1 MAKVKI
7 NSISEL
13 ESYGKN
19 IKDFSDKY
27 EVETNALYRN
37 FTDKAGSDSKGE
49 AIKAYFK
56 KLNSIQSQVFSE
68 LPSAIKKYGEVVT
81 TYVSEIRATEFV
93 DKCYSSDTGANDLS
107 SLLKGAQTNDIF
119 NLSKDLDEAFKQAA
133 DAMGNSPYNTEGVL
147 NTATTDL
154 ENAATKRIEKDKAV
168 QEAYSKFTKNL
179 EDETS
184 SIKRFHDILNNAIYF
199 TDISSSTIFKA
210 IGNGELTDEQM
221 FYLDVLKTKTDV
233 QILQTMLG
241 DTPGDVLKIDP
252 ESISYDM
259 YIVIADIQ
267 NHWTTREDLKKW
279 QHFVN
284 ALGDYSVER
293 NDIFTNGILK
303 AEDALAQILMIQMY
317 QLYEGKPTLPENATP
332 EQIEEYE
339 EEMKNYQILYDSY
352 QSELNA
358 ININTGL
365 MYSLQIFEIGDIYK
379 PGRIRPDIQGM
390 ENNYYKTLAEVEIKN
405 GQFEIKID
413 RGEYINTFRG
423 TSVADLD
430 KARNYKVPDS
440 LYKWESKKYTVT
452 TEYSDFGM
460 EASEYSER
468 IKKLQG
474 EREQAHKDFSENMIK
489 AIAETGLSFI
499 PFGSTAVSVVKTLDA
514 VSDGFKGNEFQSN
527 GTDAIKSA
535 RDDYKSLYKKTTGQ
549 DIPDTKFDKL
559 WDHWSKLSSGIS
571 DAAEA
576 VNTYNSAI
584 SKIDQQTFEARND
597 FMEKILDYGGWD
609 LSENGKS
616 TIANGRFG
624 QYYDFNAVLRVKE
637 LNKLGLKGYIN
648 NATNLTENDLDAAI
662 NKTFTEEDKQVQAYS
677 DVIAYARGKKTA
689 LKLQDM
695 SPEQLEKFTTIV
707 KNLGRDGMSGLG
719 DYFDKEYQIEEVKPY
734 GAK

>member
-1 MAKVKI
+1 MTEVKI
-7 NSISEL
+7 NNISEL

-293 NDIFTNGILK
+293 NDIFTNSILK
-303 AEDALAQILMIQMY
+303 AEDAIAQTLMIQMY
-317 QLYEGKPTLPENATP
+317 QLYEDKPTLPENATP
-332 EQIEEYE
+332 KQIEKYE
-339 EEMKNYQILYDSY
+339 QDMKNYQIAYDFY
-352 QSELNA
+352 QSKLNA
-358 ININTGL
+358 INSNTGL
-365 MYSLQIFEIGDIYK
+365 MYSLQVLEIGTSVESK
-379 PGRIRPDIQGM
+379 FFENRRTM
-390 ENNYYKTLAEVEIKN
+390 EYYYYKKVAEVELNN
-405 GQFEIKID
+405 GQFNIKTD
-413 RGEYINTFRG
+413 KGFFQFDVNTAQKVYQQRALKPTDKDYTWGEYN
-423 TSVADLD
+423 
-430 KARNYKVPDS
+430 
-440 LYKWESKKYTVT
+440 EYTAT

-468 IKKLQG
+468 LEGLRK
-474 EREQAHKDFSENMIK
+474 ERQKAHDDFNDSILK
-489 AIAETGLSFI
+489 AVAETGISFI
-499 PFGSTAVSVVKTLDA
+499 PFGSTALSVVKTLGA

-535 RDDYKSLYKKTTGQ
+535 RDDYKSFYKKTTGQ

-571 DAAEA
+571 DGVEA
-576 VNTYNSAI
+576 INTYNSAI
-584 SKIDQQTFEARND
+584 SQIDQQTSEARND
-597 FMEKILDYGGWD
+597 LMEKILDYGGWD

-616 TIANGRFG
+616 TIANGRGG
-624 QYYDFNAVLRVKE
+624 QYYDFNAYLRVHE
-637 LNKLGLKGYIN
+637 LNDTGLKGYIN
-648 NATNLTENDLDAAI
+648 KATNLTENDLDAAI
-662 NKTFTEEDKQVQAYS
+662 NKTFTEEDKQTYS
-677 DVIAYARGKKTA
+677 AVISYVRGEKSG
-689 LKLQDM
+689 LKLEDM
-695 SPEQLEKFTTIV
+695 KPDQLEKFTTIV

>member
-1 MAKVKI
+1 MTEVKI
-7 NSISEL
+7 NNISEL

-154 ENAATKRIEKDKAV
+154 ENAATKRIEKDNAV
-168 QEAYSKFTKNL
+168 QEAYSNFTKNL

-293 NDIFTNGILK
+293 NDIFTNSILK
-303 AEDALAQILMIQMY
+303 AEDAIAQTLMIQMY
-317 QLYEGKPTLPENATP
+317 QLYEDKPTLPENATP
-332 EQIEEYE
+332 KQIEKYE
-339 EEMKNYQILYDSY
+339 QDMKNYQIAYDFY
-352 QSELNA
+352 QSKLNA
-358 ININTGL
+358 INSNTGL
-365 MYSLQIFEIGDIYK
+365 MYSLQVLEIGTSVESK
-379 PGRIRPDIQGM
+379 FFENRRTM
-390 ENNYYKTLAEVEIKN
+390 EYYYYKKVAEVELNN
-405 GQFEIKID
+405 GQFNIKTD
-413 RGEYINTFRG
+413 KGFFQFDVNTAQKVYQQRALKPTDKDYTWGEYN
-423 TSVADLD
+423 
-430 KARNYKVPDS
+430 
-440 LYKWESKKYTVT
+440 EYTAT

-468 IKKLQG
+468 LEGLRK
-474 EREQAHKDFSENMIK
+474 ERQKAHDDFNDSILK
-489 AIAETGLSFI
+489 AVAETGISFI
-499 PFGSTAVSVVKTLDA
+499 PFGSTALSVVKTLGA

-535 RDDYKSLYKKTTGQ
+535 RDDYKSFYKKTTGQ
-549 DIPDTKFDKL
+549 DIPDTKFDKF

-571 DAAEA
+571 DGVEA
-576 VNTYNSAI
+576 INTYNSAI
-584 SKIDQQTFEARND
+584 SQIDQQTSEARND
-597 FMEKILDYGGWD
+597 LMEKILDYGGWD

-616 TIANGRFG
+616 TIANGRGG
-624 QYYDFNAVLRVKE
+624 QYYDFNAYLRVHE
-637 LNKLGLKGYIN
+637 LNDTGLKGYIN
-648 NATNLTENDLDAAI
+648 KATNLTENDLDAAI
-662 NKTFTEEDKQVQAYS
+662 NKTFTEEDKQTYS
-677 DVIAYARGKKTA
+677 AVISYVRGEKSG
-689 LKLQDM
+689 LKLEDM
-695 SPEQLEKFTTIV
+695 KPDQLEKFTTIV

>member
-37 FTDKAGSDSKGE
+37 FTDKAGNDSKG
-49 AIKAYFK
+49 AAVNAYFK
-56 KLNSIQSQVFSE
+56 KLNTIQSQIFSQ

-133 DAMGNSPYNTEGVL
+133 DAMGNSPHNTEGDL
-147 NTATTDL
+147 NKATTDL
-154 ENAATKRIEKDKAV
+154 ENAATKRIEKDEAV
-168 QEAYSKFTKNL
+168 QEAYSKFTENL
-179 EDETS
+179 EDETAT
-184 SIKRFHDILNNAIYF
+184 IKSFQDILNNAICF
-199 TDISSSTIFKA
+199 SDIPSSAIFQAIANGHLTATQMYYLNIPKTKEDAQALKA
-210 IGNGELTDEQM
+210 IISD
-221 FYLDVLKTKTDV
+221 K
-233 QILQTMLG
+233 
-241 DTPGDVLKIDP
+241 PGDVLKVDP
-252 ESISYDM
+252 NKISEQM
-259 YIVIADIQ
+259 YAVIANEQ
-267 NHWTTREDLKKW
+267 NDWTLAENNEMW

-303 AEDALAQILMIQMY
+303 AEDALAQILMLQMY
-317 QLYEGKPTLPENATP
+317 QLYEDNHKSTLPENATP

-339 EEMKNYQILYDSY
+339 EKMKNYQILYDSY

-358 ININTGL
+358 INSNTGL
-365 MYSLQIFEIGDIYK
+365 MYSLQVLEIGTS
-379 PGRIRPDIQGM
+379 M
-390 ENNYYKTLAEVEIKN
+390 ESKFFENRRTMEYYYYKKVAKVELNN
-405 GQFEIKID
+405 GQFNIKTD
-413 RGEYINTFRG
+413 KGFFQFDASSAQQVYQQRELKPTDKDYTWGEYN
-423 TSVADLD
+423 
-430 KARNYKVPDS
+430 
-440 LYKWESKKYTVT
+440 EYTAT

-460 EASEYSER
+460 QASEYSKRLEGLRKER
-468 IKKLQG
+468 QKAHDDFNNSILQ
-474 EREQAHKDFSENMIK
+474 AV
-489 AIAETGLSFI
+489 AETGISFI
-499 PFGSTAVSVVKTLDA
+499 PFGSTALSVVKTLGA
-514 VSDGFKGNEFQSN
+514 VTDGFKGNEFQSN

-584 SKIDQQTFEARND
+584 SKIDQQTSEARND

-624 QYYDFNAVLRVKE
+624 QYYDFNAILRVKE

-662 NKTFTEEDKQVQAYS
+662 NKTFTEEKDKQAYS
-677 DVIAYARGKKTA
+677 DVIAYARGKETA

>member
-37 FTDKAGSDSKGE
+37 FTDKAGNDSKG
-49 AIKAYFK
+49 AAVNAYFK
-56 KLNSIQSQVFSE
+56 KLNTIQSQIFSQ

-81 TYVSEIRATEFV
+81 TYVSEIRAAEFV

-119 NLSKDLDEAFKQAA
+119 NLSKDLDGAFKQAA
-133 DAMGNSPYNTEGVL
+133 DAMGNSPYNTEGAL

-154 ENAATKRIEKDKAV
+154 ENAATKRTEKDKAV
-168 QEAYSKFTKNL
+168 QEAYDKFINNIKDATDVIKN
-179 EDETS
+179 
-184 SIKRFHDILNNAIYF
+184 FQAILNNAIYF
-199 TDISSSTIFKA
+199 SDIPSSAIFQAIANGHLTAIQMYYLNVPKTKEDAQALKA
-210 IGNGELTDEQM
+210 IISD
-221 FYLDVLKTKTDV
+221 K
-233 QILQTMLG
+233 
-241 DTPGDVLKIDP
+241 PGDVLKVDP
-252 ESISYDM
+252 NKISEEM
-259 YIVIADIQ
+259 YAVIANEQ
-267 NHWTTREDLKKW
+267 NDWTLAENNEMW

-303 AEDALAQILMIQMY
+303 AEDHLAQILMFQMY
-317 QLYEGKPTLPENATP
+317 QLYEDKPTLPENATP
-332 EQIEEYE
+332 EQIEKYE
-339 EEMKNYQILYDSY
+339 EDMKNYQILYDSY

-358 ININTGL
+358 INSNTGL
-365 MYSLQIFEIGDIYK
+365 MYSLQVLEIGTS
-379 PGRIRPDIQGM
+379 M
-390 ENNYYKTLAEVEIKN
+390 ESKFFENRRTMEYYYYKKVAKVELNN
-405 GQFEIKID
+405 GQFNIKTD
-413 RGEYINTFRG
+413 KGFFQFDASSAQQVYQQRKLKPTDKDYTWGEYN
-423 TSVADLD
+423 
-430 KARNYKVPDS
+430 
-440 LYKWESKKYTVT
+440 EYTAT

-468 IKKLQG
+468 LEGLRK
-474 EREQAHKDFSENMIK
+474 ERQKAHDDFNDSILK
-489 AIAETGLSFI
+489 AIAETGISFI
-499 PFGSTAVSVVKTLDA
+499 PFGSTALSVVKTLGA

-535 RDDYKSLYKKTTGQ
+535 RDDYKSFYKKTTGQ

-584 SKIDQQTFEARND
+584 SKIDQQTSEARND

-677 DVIAYARGKKTA
+677 DVIAYARGKETA
-689 LKLQDM
+689 LKLKDM

>member
-81 TYVSEIRATEFV
+81 TYVGEIRATEFV

-179 EDETS
+179 EEETAAINS
-184 SIKRFHDILNNAIYF
+184 FQGILNNAIYF
-199 TDISSSTIFKA
+199 SDISSSTIFKA

-259 YIVIADIQ
+259 YVVIADIQ

-303 AEDALAQILMIQMY
+303 AEDAIAQTLMIQMY
-317 QLYEGKPTLPENATP
+317 QLYEDKPTLPENATP
-332 EQIEEYE
+332 EQIEKYE
-339 EEMKNYQILYDSY
+339 QDMKNYQIAYDFY
-352 QSELNA
+352 QSKLNA
-358 ININTGL
+358 INSNTGL
-365 MYSLQIFEIGDIYK
+365 MYSLQVLEIGTSVESQVFDNRRTVEYY
-379 PGRIRPDIQGM
+379 
-390 ENNYYKTLAEVEIKN
+390 YYKKVAEVELNN
-405 GQFEIKID
+405 GQFNIKTD
-413 RGEYINTFRG
+413 KGFFQFDVNTTQKVYQQRELKPTDKDYTWGEYN
-423 TSVADLD
+423 
-430 KARNYKVPDS
+430 
-440 LYKWESKKYTVT
+440 EYTAT

-468 IKKLQG
+468 LEGLRK
-474 EREQAHKDFSENMIK
+474 ERQKAHDDFNDSILK
-489 AIAETGLSFI
+489 AVAETGISFI
-499 PFGSTAVSVVKTLDA
+499 PFGSTALSVVKTLGA

-535 RDDYKSLYKKTTGQ
+535 RDDYKSFYKKTTGQ
-549 DIPDTKFDKL
+549 DIPDTKFDKF

-571 DAAEA
+571 DGVEA
-576 VNTYNSAI
+576 INTYNSAI
-584 SKIDQQTFEARND
+584 SQIDQQTSEARND
-597 FMEKILDYGGWD
+597 LMEKILDYGGWD

-616 TIANGRFG
+616 TIANGRG
-624 QYYDFNAVLRVKE
+624 GHYYDFNAFLRVHE
-637 LNKLGLKGYIN
+637 LNDTGLKGYIN
-648 NATNLTENDLDAAI
+648 KATNLTENDLDAAI
-662 NKTFTEEDKQVQAYS
+662 NKTFTEEDKLTYS
-677 DVIAYARGKKTA
+677 DVIAYARGKETA
-689 LKLQDM
+689 LKLETM
-695 SPEQLEKFTTIV
+695 NPEQLEKFTTIV
-707 KNLGRDGMSGLG
+707 KNIGRDGMSGLG

>member
-1 MAKVKI
+1 MTEVKI
-7 NSISEL
+7 NNISEL

-119 NLSKDLDEAFKQAA
+119 NLSKDLDGVFKQAA

-179 EDETS
+179 EDETAA
-184 SIKRFHDILNNAIYF
+184 IKSFQGILNNAIYF

-293 NDIFTNGILK
+293 NDIFTNSILK
-303 AEDALAQILMIQMY
+303 AEDALAQTLMIQMY
-317 QLYEGKPTLPENATP
+317 QLYEDKPTLPENATP
-332 EQIEEYE
+332 KQIEKYE
-339 EEMKNYQILYDSY
+339 QDMKNYQIAYDFY
-352 QSELNA
+352 QSKLNA
-358 ININTGL
+358 INSNTGL
-365 MYSLQIFEIGDIYK
+365 MYSLQVLEIGTS
-379 PGRIRPDIQGM
+379 M
-390 ENNYYKTLAEVEIKN
+390 ESKFFENRRTMEYYYYKKVAKVELNN
-405 GQFEIKID
+405 GQFNIKTD
-413 RGEYINTFRG
+413 KGFFQFDASSAQQVYQQRKLKPTDKDYTWGEYN
-423 TSVADLD
+423 
-430 KARNYKVPDS
+430 
-440 LYKWESKKYTVT
+440 EYTAT

-468 IKKLQG
+468 LEGLRKERQKAHDDFNDSILQ
-474 EREQAHKDFSENMIK
+474 AV
-489 AIAETGLSFI
+489 AETGISFI
-499 PFGSTAVSVVKTLDA
+499 PFGSTALSVVKTLGA

-527 GTDAIKSA
+527 GTDAVKSA
-535 RDDYKSLYKKTTGQ
+535 RDDYKSFYKKTTGQ
-549 DIPDTKFDKL
+549 DIPDTKFDKF

-571 DAAEA
+571 DGVKA

-584 SKIDQQTFEARND
+584 SQIDQQTSEARND
-597 FMEKILDYGGWD
+597 LMEKILDYGGWD

-616 TIANGRFG
+616 TIANGRG
-624 QYYDFNAVLRVKE
+624 GHYYDFNAFLRAHE
-637 LNKLGLKGYIN
+637 LNDTGLKGYIN
-648 NATNLTENDLDAAI
+648 KATNLTENDLDAAI
-662 NKTFTEEDKQVQAYS
+662 NKTFTEEKDKQAYS
-677 DVIAYARGKKTA
+677 DVIAYARGEKPD
-689 LKLQDM
+689 LKLEDM

-707 KNLGRDGMSGLG
+707 KNIGRDGMSGLG

>member
-1 MAKVKI
+1 MTEVKI
-7 NSISEL
+7 NNISEL

-293 NDIFTNGILK
+293 NDIFTNSILK
-303 AEDALAQILMIQMY
+303 AEDAIAQTLMIQMY
-317 QLYEGKPTLPENATP
+317 QLYEDKPTLPENATP
-332 EQIEEYE
+332 KQIEKYE
-339 EEMKNYQILYDSY
+339 QDMKNYQIAYDFY
-352 QSELNA
+352 QSKLNA
-358 ININTGL
+358 INSNTGL
-365 MYSLQIFEIGDIYK
+365 MYSLQVLEIGTSVESK
-379 PGRIRPDIQGM
+379 FFENRRTM
-390 ENNYYKTLAEVEIKN
+390 EYYYYKKVAEVELNN
-405 GQFEIKID
+405 GQFNIKTD
-413 RGEYINTFRG
+413 KGFFQFDVNTAQKVYQQRALKPTDKDYTWGEYN
-423 TSVADLD
+423 
-430 KARNYKVPDS
+430 
-440 LYKWESKKYTVT
+440 EYTAT

-468 IKKLQG
+468 LEGLRK
-474 EREQAHKDFSENMIK
+474 ERQKAHDDFNDSILK
-489 AIAETGLSFI
+489 AVAETGISFI
-499 PFGSTAVSVVKTLDA
+499 PFGSTALSVVKTLGA

-535 RDDYKSLYKKTTGQ
+535 RDDYKSFYKKTTGQ
-549 DIPDTKFDKL
+549 DIPDTKFDKF

-571 DAAEA
+571 DGVEA
-576 VNTYNSAI
+576 INTYNSAI
-584 SKIDQQTFEARND
+584 SQIDQQTSEARND
-597 FMEKILDYGGWD
+597 LMEKILDYGGWD

-616 TIANGRFG
+616 TIANGRGG
-624 QYYDFNAVLRVKE
+624 QYYDFNAYLRVHE
-637 LNKLGLKGYIN
+637 LNDTGLKGYIN
-648 NATNLTENDLDAAI
+648 KATNLTENDLDAAI
-662 NKTFTEEDKQVQAYS
+662 NKTFTEEDKQTYS
-677 DVIAYARGKKTA
+677 AVISYVRGEKSG
-689 LKLQDM
+689 LKLEDM
-695 SPEQLEKFTTIV
+695 KPDQLEKFTTIV

>member
-1 MAKVKI
+1 MTEVKI
-7 NSISEL
+7 NNISEL

-37 FTDKAGSDSKGE
+37 FTDKAGNDSKG
-49 AIKAYFK
+49 AAVNAYFK
-56 KLNSIQSQVFSE
+56 KLNTIQSQIFSQ

-81 TYVSEIRATEFV
+81 TYVSEIRAAEFV

-119 NLSKDLDEAFKQAA
+119 NLSKDLDGAFKQAA
-133 DAMGNSPYNTEGVL
+133 DAMGNSPYNTEGAL

-154 ENAATKRIEKDKAV
+154 ENAATERTEKDKAV
-168 QEAYSKFTKNL
+168 QEAYDKFINNIKDATDVIKN
-179 EDETS
+179 
-184 SIKRFHDILNNAIYF
+184 FQAILNNAIYF
-199 TDISSSTIFKA
+199 SDIPSSAIFQAIANGHLTAIQMYYLNVPKTKEDAQALKA
-210 IGNGELTDEQM
+210 IISD
-221 FYLDVLKTKTDV
+221 K
-233 QILQTMLG
+233 
-241 DTPGDVLKIDP
+241 PGDVLKVDP
-252 ESISYDM
+252 NKISEEM
-259 YIVIADIQ
+259 YAVIANEQ
-267 NHWTTREDLKKW
+267 NDWTLAENNEMW

-303 AEDALAQILMIQMY
+303 AEDHLAQILMFQMY
-317 QLYEGKPTLPENATP
+317 QLYEDKPTLPENATP
-332 EQIEEYE
+332 EQIEKYE
-339 EEMKNYQILYDSY
+339 EDMKNYQILYDSY

-358 ININTGL
+358 INSNTGL
-365 MYSLQIFEIGDIYK
+365 MYSLQVLEIGTS
-379 PGRIRPDIQGM
+379 M
-390 ENNYYKTLAEVEIKN
+390 ESKFFENRRTMEYYYYKKVAKVELNN
-405 GQFEIKID
+405 GQFNIKTD
-413 RGEYINTFRG
+413 KGFFQFDASSAQQVYQQRKLKPTDKDYTWGEYN
-423 TSVADLD
+423 
-430 KARNYKVPDS
+430 
-440 LYKWESKKYTVT
+440 EYTAT

-468 IKKLQG
+468 LEGLRK
-474 EREQAHKDFSENMIK
+474 ERQKAHDDFNDSILK
-489 AIAETGLSFI
+489 AIAETGISFI
-499 PFGSTAVSVVKTLDA
+499 PFGSTALSVVKTLGA

-584 SKIDQQTFEARND
+584 SQIDQQTSEARND

-624 QYYDFNAVLRVKE
+624 QYYDFNAILRVKE

-662 NKTFTEEDKQVQAYS
+662 NKTFTEEDKQAYS
-677 DVIAYARGKKTA
+677 DVIAYARGKETA

-707 KNLGRDGMSGLG
+707 KNIGRDGMSGLG

>member
-1 MAKVKI
+1 MTEVKI
-7 NSISEL
+7 NNISEL

-293 NDIFTNGILK
+293 NDIFTNSILK
-303 AEDALAQILMIQMY
+303 AEDAIAQTLMIQMY
-317 QLYEGKPTLPENATP
+317 QLYEDKPTLPENATP
-332 EQIEEYE
+332 KQIEKYE
-339 EEMKNYQILYDSY
+339 QDMKNYQIAYDFY
-352 QSELNA
+352 QSKLNA
-358 ININTGL
+358 INSNTGL
-365 MYSLQIFEIGDIYK
+365 MYSLQVLEIGTSVESK
-379 PGRIRPDIQGM
+379 FFENRRTM
-390 ENNYYKTLAEVEIKN
+390 EYYYYKKVAEVELNN
-405 GQFEIKID
+405 GQFNIKTD
-413 RGEYINTFRG
+413 KGFFQFDVNTAQKVYQQRALKPTDKDYTWGEYN
-423 TSVADLD
+423 
-430 KARNYKVPDS
+430 
-440 LYKWESKKYTVT
+440 EYTAT

-468 IKKLQG
+468 LEGLRK
-474 EREQAHKDFSENMIK
+474 ERQKAHDDFNDSILK
-489 AIAETGLSFI
+489 AVAETGISFI
-499 PFGSTAVSVVKTLDA
+499 PFGSTALSVVKTLGA

-535 RDDYKSLYKKTTGQ
+535 RDDYKSFYKKTTGQ
-549 DIPDTKFDKL
+549 DIPDTKFDKF

-571 DAAEA
+571 DGVEA
-576 VNTYNSAI
+576 INTYNSAI
-584 SKIDQQTFEARND
+584 SQIDQQTSEARND
-597 FMEKILDYGGWD
+597 LMEKILDYGGWD
-609 LSENGKS
+609 LSENVKS
-616 TIANGRFG
+616 TIANGRGG
-624 QYYDFNAVLRVKE
+624 QYYDFNAYLRVHE
-637 LNKLGLKGYIN
+637 LNDTGLKGYIN
-648 NATNLTENDLDAAI
+648 KATNLTENDLDAAI
-662 NKTFTEEDKQVQAYS
+662 NKTFTEEDKQTYS
-677 DVIAYARGKKTA
+677 AVISYVRGEKSG
-689 LKLQDM
+689 LKLEDM
-695 SPEQLEKFTTIV
+695 KPDQLEKFTTIV

>member
-1 MAKVKI
+1 MTEVKI
-7 NSISEL
+7 NNISEL

-119 NLSKDLDEAFKQAA
+119 NLSKDLDGVFKQAA

-179 EDETS
+179 EDETAA
-184 SIKRFHDILNNAIYF
+184 IKSFQGILNNAIYF

-293 NDIFTNGILK
+293 NDIFTNSILK
-303 AEDALAQILMIQMY
+303 AEDALAQTLMIQMY
-317 QLYEGKPTLPENATP
+317 QLYEDKPTLPENATP
-332 EQIEEYE
+332 KQIEKYE
-339 EEMKNYQILYDSY
+339 QDMKNYQIAYDFY
-352 QSELNA
+352 QSKLNA
-358 ININTGL
+358 INSNTGL
-365 MYSLQIFEIGDIYK
+365 MYSLQVLEIGTS
-379 PGRIRPDIQGM
+379 M
-390 ENNYYKTLAEVEIKN
+390 ESKFFENRRTMEYYYYKKVAKVELNN
-405 GQFEIKID
+405 GQFNIKTD
-413 RGEYINTFRG
+413 KGFFQFDASSAQQVYQQRKLKPTDKDYTWGEYN
-423 TSVADLD
+423 
-430 KARNYKVPDS
+430 
-440 LYKWESKKYTVT
+440 EYTAT

-468 IKKLQG
+468 LEGLRKERQKAHDDFNDSILQ
-474 EREQAHKDFSENMIK
+474 AV
-489 AIAETGLSFI
+489 AETGISFI
-499 PFGSTAVSVVKTLDA
+499 PFGSTALSVVKTLGA

-535 RDDYKSLYKKTTGQ
+535 RDDYKSFYKKTTGQ
-549 DIPDTKFDKL
+549 DIPDTKFDKF

-571 DAAEA
+571 DGVKA

-584 SKIDQQTFEARND
+584 SQIDQQTSEARND
-597 FMEKILDYGGWD
+597 LMEKILDYGGWD

-616 TIANGRFG
+616 TIANGRG
-624 QYYDFNAVLRVKE
+624 GHYYDFNAFLRAHE
-637 LNKLGLKGYIN
+637 LNDTGLKGYIN
-648 NATNLTENDLDAAI
+648 KATNLTENDLDAAI
-662 NKTFTEEDKQVQAYS
+662 KKTFTEEKDKQAYS
-677 DVIAYARGKKTA
+677 DVIAYARGEKPD
-689 LKLQDM
+689 LKLEDM

-707 KNLGRDGMSGLG
+707 KNIGRDGMSGLG

>member
-1 MAKVKI
+1 MTEVKI
-7 NSISEL
+7 NNISEL

-119 NLSKDLDEAFKQAA
+119 NLSKDLDGVFKQAA

-179 EDETS
+179 EDETAA
-184 SIKRFHDILNNAIYF
+184 IKSFQGILNNAIYF

-284 ALGDYSVER
+284 ALGDYSVEL
-293 NDIFTNGILK
+293 NDIFTNSILK
-303 AEDALAQILMIQMY
+303 AEDALAQTLMIQMY
-317 QLYEGKPTLPENATP
+317 QLYEDKPTLPENATP
-332 EQIEEYE
+332 KQIEKYE
-339 EEMKNYQILYDSY
+339 QDMKNYQIAYDFY
-352 QSELNA
+352 QSKLNA
-358 ININTGL
+358 INSNTGL
-365 MYSLQIFEIGDIYK
+365 MYSLQVLEIGTS
-379 PGRIRPDIQGM
+379 M
-390 ENNYYKTLAEVEIKN
+390 ESKFFENRRTMEYYYYKKVAKVELNN
-405 GQFEIKID
+405 GQFNIKTD
-413 RGEYINTFRG
+413 KGFFQFDASSAQQVYQQRKLKPTDKDYTWGEYN
-423 TSVADLD
+423 
-430 KARNYKVPDS
+430 
-440 LYKWESKKYTVT
+440 EYTAT

-468 IKKLQG
+468 LEGLRKERQKAHDDFNDSILQ
-474 EREQAHKDFSENMIK
+474 AV
-489 AIAETGLSFI
+489 AETGISFI
-499 PFGSTAVSVVKTLDA
+499 PFGSTALSVVKTLGA

-535 RDDYKSLYKKTTGQ
+535 RDDYKSFYKKTTGQ
-549 DIPDTKFDKL
+549 DIPDTKFDKF

-571 DAAEA
+571 DGVKA

-584 SKIDQQTFEARND
+584 SQIDQQTSEARND
-597 FMEKILDYGGWD
+597 LMEKILDYGGWD

-616 TIANGRFG
+616 TIANGRG
-624 QYYDFNAVLRVKE
+624 GHYYDFNAFLRAHE
-637 LNKLGLKGYIN
+637 LNDTGLKGYIN
-648 NATNLTENDLDAAI
+648 KATNLTENDLDAAI
-662 NKTFTEEDKQVQAYS
+662 NKTFTEEKDKQAYS
-677 DVIAYARGKKTA
+677 DVIAYARGEKPD
-689 LKLQDM
+689 LKLEDM

-707 KNLGRDGMSGLG
+707 KNIGRDGMSGLG

>member
-37 FTDKAGSDSKGE
+37 FTDKAGNDSKG
-49 AIKAYFK
+49 AAVNAYFK
-56 KLNSIQSQVFSE
+56 KLNTIQSQIFSQ

-81 TYVSEIRATEFV
+81 TYVSEIRAAEFV

-119 NLSKDLDEAFKQAA
+119 NLSKDLDGAFKQAA
-133 DAMGNSPYNTEGVL
+133 DAMGNSPYNTEGAL

-154 ENAATKRIEKDKAV
+154 ENAATERTEKDKAV
-168 QEAYSKFTKNL
+168 QEAYDKFINNIKDATDVIKN
-179 EDETS
+179 
-184 SIKRFHDILNNAIYF
+184 FQAILNNAIYF
-199 TDISSSTIFKA
+199 SDIPSSAIFQAIANGHLTAIQMYYLNVPKTKEDAQALKA
-210 IGNGELTDEQM
+210 IISD
-221 FYLDVLKTKTDV
+221 K
-233 QILQTMLG
+233 
-241 DTPGDVLKIDP
+241 PGDVLKVDP
-252 ESISYDM
+252 NKISEEM
-259 YIVIADIQ
+259 YAVIANEQ
-267 NHWTTREDLKKW
+267 NDWTLAENNEMW

-303 AEDALAQILMIQMY
+303 AEDHLAQILMFQMY
-317 QLYEGKPTLPENATP
+317 QLYEDKPTLPENATP
-332 EQIEEYE
+332 EQIEKYE
-339 EEMKNYQILYDSY
+339 EDMKNYQILYDSY

-358 ININTGL
+358 INSNTGL
-365 MYSLQIFEIGDIYK
+365 MYSLQVLEIGTS
-379 PGRIRPDIQGM
+379 M
-390 ENNYYKTLAEVEIKN
+390 ESKFFENRRTMEYYYYKKVAKVELNN
-405 GQFEIKID
+405 GQFNIKTD
-413 RGEYINTFRG
+413 KGFFQFDASSAQQVYQQRKLKPTDKDYTWGEYN
-423 TSVADLD
+423 
-430 KARNYKVPDS
+430 
-440 LYKWESKKYTVT
+440 EYTAT

-468 IKKLQG
+468 LEGLRK
-474 EREQAHKDFSENMIK
+474 ERQKAHDDFNDSILK
-489 AIAETGLSFI
+489 AIAETGISFI
-499 PFGSTAVSVVKTLDA
+499 PFGSTALSVVKTLGA

-584 SKIDQQTFEARND
+584 SQIDQQTSEARND

-624 QYYDFNAVLRVKE
+624 QYYDFNAILRVKE

-662 NKTFTEEDKQVQAYS
+662 NKTFTEEDKQAYS
-677 DVIAYARGKKTA
+677 DVIAYARGKETA

-707 KNLGRDGMSGLG
+707 KNIGRDGMSGLG

>member
-1 MAKVKI
+1 MTEVKI
-7 NSISEL
+7 NNISEL

-119 NLSKDLDEAFKQAA
+119 NLSKDLDGVFKQAA

-179 EDETS
+179 EDETAA
-184 SIKRFHDILNNAIYF
+184 IKSFQGILNNAIYF

-293 NDIFTNGILK
+293 NDIFTNSILK
-303 AEDALAQILMIQMY
+303 AEDALAQTLMIQMY
-317 QLYEGKPTLPENATP
+317 QLYEDKPTLPENATP
-332 EQIEEYE
+332 KQIEKYE
-339 EEMKNYQILYDSY
+339 QDMKNYQIAYDFY
-352 QSELNA
+352 QSKLNA
-358 ININTGL
+358 INSNTGL
-365 MYSLQIFEIGDIYK
+365 MYSLQVLEIGTS
-379 PGRIRPDIQGM
+379 M
-390 ENNYYKTLAEVEIKN
+390 ESKFFENRRTMEYYYYKKVAKVELNN
-405 GQFEIKID
+405 GQFNIKTD
-413 RGEYINTFRG
+413 KGFFQFDASSAQQVYQQRKLKPTDKDYTWGEYN
-423 TSVADLD
+423 
-430 KARNYKVPDS
+430 
-440 LYKWESKKYTVT
+440 EYTAT

-468 IKKLQG
+468 LEGLRKERQKAHDDFNDSILQ
-474 EREQAHKDFSENMIK
+474 AV
-489 AIAETGLSFI
+489 AETGISFI
-499 PFGSTAVSVVKTLDA
+499 PFGSTALSVVKTLGA

-535 RDDYKSLYKKTTGQ
+535 RDDYKSFYKKTTGQ
-549 DIPDTKFDKL
+549 DIPDTKFDKF

-571 DAAEA
+571 DGVKA

-584 SKIDQQTFEARND
+584 SQIDQQTSEARND
-597 FMEKILDYGGWD
+597 LMEKILDYGGWD

-616 TIANGRFG
+616 TIANGRG
-624 QYYDFNAVLRVKE
+624 GHYYDFNAFLRAHE
-637 LNKLGLKGYIN
+637 LNDTGLKGYIN
-648 NATNLTENDLDAAI
+648 KVTNLTENDLDAAI
-662 NKTFTEEDKQVQAYS
+662 NKTFTEEKDKQAYS
-677 DVIAYARGKKTA
+677 DVIAYARGEKPD
-689 LKLQDM
+689 LKLEDM

-707 KNLGRDGMSGLG
+707 KNIGRDGMSGLG

>member
-37 FTDKAGSDSKGE
+37 FTDKAGNDSKG
-49 AIKAYFK
+49 AAVNAYFK
-56 KLNSIQSQVFSE
+56 KLNTIQSQIFSQ

-81 TYVSEIRATEFV
+81 TYVSEIRAAEFV

-119 NLSKDLDEAFKQAA
+119 NLSKDLDGAFKQAA
-133 DAMGNSPYNTEGVL
+133 DAMGNSPYNTEGAL

-154 ENAATKRIEKDKAV
+154 ENAATKRTEKDKAV
-168 QEAYSKFTKNL
+168 QEAYDKFINNIKDATDVIKN
-179 EDETS
+179 
-184 SIKRFHDILNNAIYF
+184 FQAILNNAIYF
-199 TDISSSTIFKA
+199 SDIPSSAIFQAIANGHLTAIQMYYLNVPKTKEDAQALKA
-210 IGNGELTDEQM
+210 IISD
-221 FYLDVLKTKTDV
+221 K
-233 QILQTMLG
+233 
-241 DTPGDVLKIDP
+241 PGDVLKVDP
-252 ESISYDM
+252 NKISEEM
-259 YIVIADIQ
+259 YAVIANEQ
-267 NHWTTREDLKKW
+267 NDWTLAENNEMW

-303 AEDALAQILMIQMY
+303 AEDHLAQILMFQMY
-317 QLYEGKPTLPENATP
+317 QLYEDKPTLPENATP
-332 EQIEEYE
+332 EQIEKYE
-339 EEMKNYQILYDSY
+339 EDMKNYQILYDSY

-358 ININTGL
+358 INSNTGL
-365 MYSLQIFEIGDIYK
+365 MYSLQVLEIGTS
-379 PGRIRPDIQGM
+379 M
-390 ENNYYKTLAEVEIKN
+390 ESKFFENRRTMEYYYYKKVAKVELNN
-405 GQFEIKID
+405 GQFNIKTD
-413 RGEYINTFRG
+413 KGFFQFDASSAQQVDQQRKLKPTDKDYTWGEYN
-423 TSVADLD
+423 
-430 KARNYKVPDS
+430 
-440 LYKWESKKYTVT
+440 EYTAT

-468 IKKLQG
+468 LEGLRK
-474 EREQAHKDFSENMIK
+474 ERQKAHDDFNDSILK
-489 AIAETGLSFI
+489 AIAETGISFI
-499 PFGSTAVSVVKTLDA
+499 PFGSTALSVVKTLGA

-584 SKIDQQTFEARND
+584 SQIDQQTSEARND

-624 QYYDFNAVLRVKE
+624 QYYDFNAILRVKE

-662 NKTFTEEDKQVQAYS
+662 NKTFTEEDKQAYS
-677 DVIAYARGKKTA
+677 DVIAYARGKETA

-707 KNLGRDGMSGLG
+707 KNIGRDGMSGLG